1 MISRP
6 RDRSLARR
14 SAVAALIA
22 AGLVAQL
29 VLPGTATA
37 TNYRLFGPGPR
48 YAAMAGAFTAV
59 ADDFTGGYANPAAI
73 IQKTSTRIGLGY
85 QYAYMDLS
93 ADGEHDKRGEGTDG
107 LYLGFVFTLPFIDW
121 LKDRVAFG
129 YNYFQPVDYVLSLQV
144 PAATTPQFVLLE
156 QYPRANVMHAAFA
169 SDPLPWLLLGF
180 GASFNADLG
189 GGLDLKPGIRS
200 LNGVSSILTTVDQES
215 KSLFSPDAGAFVK
228 GGELTSGL
236 DGWTFGFT
244 WRYRYQVDLQI
255 PLTILLSGIPLKLD
269 FTSTLLYTPETYT
282 LGAAYHFGNHGE
294 DGVVALDLAYNR
306 YSRFESPSLV
316 IDTDIDIPILPL
328 ELKSGPAIDPRFHD
342 TFTPRVGADYR
353 VFDGDS
359 LEVWLRGGYAFDPS
373 PAPQQTRTTNFLDGD
388 KHIFGIGTGL
398 AAKQLFGTD
407 VSKSKPTFNLTF
419 QTQLLSKVSAVK
431 NADVPEQNPG
441 WPDVRGHGTVYYL
454 GAAISADTSVP

>member
-1 MISRP
+1 MLLRFP
-6 RDRSLARR
+6 RR
-14 SAVAALIA
+14 SAAARA
-22 AGLVAQL
+22 AWAVLVVELAL
-29 VLPGTATA
+29 GILLPQSAWA

-93 ADGEHDKRGEGTDG
+93 ADGEHDSRGEGTDG
-107 LYLGFVFTLPFIDW
+107 LYLGFAFTLPFIDW

-228 GGELTSGL
+228 GGELTSAL

-282 LGAAYHFGNHGE
+282 LGAAYHFGDKGE
-294 DGVVALDLAYNR
+294 DGVLAFDLAYNR
-306 YSRFESPSLV
+306 YSKFESPSLV

-342 TFTPRVGADYR
+342 TFTPRVGADFR
-353 VFDGDS
+353 VFEGES
-359 LEVWLRGGYAFDPS
+359 LDVWLRGGYAFDPS
-373 PAPQQTRTTNFLDGD
+373 PAPEQTRTTNFLDGD
-388 KHIFGIGTGL
+388 KHILGIGTGL
-398 AAKQLFGTD
+398 SAKQLFGTD

-419 QTQLLSKVSAVK
+419 QTQILGKVSALK
-431 NADVPEQNPG
+431 SADVPEQNPG
-441 WPDVRGHGTVYYL
+441 FPEVHGHGIVYYL
-454 GAAISADTSVP
+454 GAAISADTGAP